1 MLHPRNTDIDLKRSL
16 KGLPMSTHTTELP
29 ITEEQSETSR
39 AGGRVYVETYG
50 CQMNVA
56 DTEIVLSVLASD
68 GYLPSDSIENADV
81 ILLNTCSIRD
91 NAEQK
96 IHHRLEHITHHKK
109 SRPGV
114 VVGVLGCMAERLRKD
129 LLQEGSVVDM
139 VVGPDEYRSLP
150 HLVSEARSG
159 EKGLAVK
166 LSRVETY
173 DDIVPLRTEG
183 ISAWL
188 SVMRG
193 CDKFCTYC
201 VVPFTRGRE
210 RSRSLATI
218 VDEVTYLRDH
228 GFKEVTLLGQ
238 NVNSYRSEGE
248 DFADLLAACAAV
260 DSSIRIR
267 YTTSHPQDMSDNLIE
282 TMAEWENI
290 CNYIHLPFQSGS
302 NRILELMN
310 RTYTAE
316 HYLER
321 IDRIRQIMP
330 DAALSTD
337 VIAGFPTETDA
348 DHEATLR
355 LMREVRYDGAY
366 MFKYSPRERTKA
378 WNMGDDVPEDVK
390 GARLQEIIDLQNS
403 ISLELN
409 EKRIGRT
416 VEVLVEGAS
425 KREASEWMG
434 RTREN
439 NVVIFPHADQQ
450 IGEYISVRIERA
462 TSATLFGSEITAEGR
477 IKSIPV
483 EMIAPVR

>member
-1 MLHPRNTDIDLKRSL
+1 
-16 KGLPMSTHTTELP
+16 MSTHTIDLP
-29 ITEEQSETSR
+29 VIEQRSDSPAR
-39 AGGRVYVETYG
+39 GGRVYVETYG

-56 DTEIVLSVLASD
+56 DTEIVLSVLAAD
-68 GYLPSDSIENADV
+68 GYVASDRIETADV

-96 IHHRLEHITHHKK
+96 IHNRLGHIAHQKK
-109 SRPGV
+109 TRPGV

-129 LLQEGSVVDM
+129 LLQEGSVVDL

-150 HLVSEARSG
+150 HLVSESRNG

-183 ISAWL
+183 ITAWL

-210 RSRSLATI
+210 RSRSLSTI
-218 VDEVTYLRDH
+218 VDEVVYLRDH
-228 GFKEVTLLGQ
+228 GFREVTLLGQ
-238 NVNSYRSEGE
+238 NVNSYRSDGE

-267 YTTSHPQDMSDNLIE
+267 YTTSHPQDMSDKLID

-316 HYLER
+316 HYVER
-321 IDRIRQIMP
+321 IDRIRKVMP

-337 VIAGFPTETDA
+337 VIAGFPTETDE
-348 DHEATLR
+348 DHQATLR
-355 LMREVRYDGAY
+355 LLREVQYDGAY

-378 WNMGDDVPEDVK
+378 WNMGDNVPEEVK

-403 ISLELN
+403 VSLELN
-409 EKRIGRT
+409 QKRIGCT
-416 VEVLVEGAS
+416 AEVLVEGAS
-425 KREASEWMG
+425 KRDESEWKG

-450 IGEYISVRIERA
+450 IGDYVDVRIERA
-462 TSATLFGSEITAEGR
+462 TSATLFGSEVTTDGR
-477 IKSIPV
+477 VKSIPL
-483 EMIAPVR
+483 EMAAPVR